1 MDDPLISFR
10 GDVLLLSC
18 QSCNVRGE
26 ALDRNSME
34 VRVMNV
40 PAEARDWCVF
50 MCCSRCS
57 SQWGVCLTC
66 SIGSQL
72 VKFTKRIHYQ
82 LHSDRLHCQEEEP
95 MDESFIVAND
105 EEEDDDD
112 DDAAMNMSTYML
124 EEYSRV
130 TTSLGIVD
138 AYAPDFDLLS
148 DMMHQA
154 VCPS

>member
-1 MDDPLISFR
+1 
-10 GDVLLLSC
+10 
-18 QSCNVRGE
+18 
-26 ALDRNSME
+26 
-34 VRVMNV
+34 
-40 PAEARDWCVF
+40 
-50 MCCSRCS
+50 
-57 SQWGVCLTC
+57 
-66 SIGSQL
+66 
-72 VKFTKRIHYQ
+72 
-82 LHSDRLHCQEEEP
+82 

-148 DMMHQA
+148 DMMHHA